1 MEISVSRGA
10 ILVAVAAILD
20 AAVGPYLTF
29 GWISVSLTI
38 LCVVA
43 AASGLGEL
51 QAMLLGFFGGILMDA
66 LGVGPGL
73 FGAGAL
79 SGVAA
84 GMIAA
89 RTEILGRKGPSR
101 LLLAQAVVIAVIVSD
116 LIRLAA
122 VGLSGMQ
129 GPPVVG
135 FVVGGVLPDVI
146 LNGFLALLIGERLV
160 RLVELKSLPWV

>member
-1 MEISVSRGA
+1 M
-10 ILVAVAAILD
+10 AVAAVLD
-20 AAVGPYLTF
+20 AVIGPFVSF
-29 GWISVSLTI
+29 GWASLSLTVVCI
-38 LCVVA
+38 VA

-51 QAMLLGFFGGILMDA
+51 QAMLLGLFGGILMDA

-79 SGVAA
+79 SGVVA

-101 LLLAQAVVIAVIVSD
+101 LLLAQAVVIAVVLSD

-129 GPPVVG
+129 GPPLAG
-135 FVVGGVLPDVI
+135 FVVVGVLPDVAI
-146 LNGFLALLIGERLV
+146 NGFLALLVGERLV
-160 RLVELKSLPWV
+160 RLVEIKSLPWV